1 MEILLC
7 LVQIQDDY
15 LDAYAPPEVLGKV
28 GTDIQ
33 VSLLIINTLPPL
45 LSQVFEFGLNELGAC
60 MIEMSRVPQY
70 HCLACACR
78 FGLSSFCV
86 TRI

>member
-1 MEILLC
+1 MSMEILLC

-45 LSQVFEFGLNELGAC
+45 LSQVFYLG
-60 MIEMSRVPQY
+60 
-70 HCLACACR
+70 
-78 FGLSSFCV
+78 
-86 TRI
+86 

>member
-1 MEILLC
+1 MSEETLVC

-33 VSLLIINTLPPL
+33 VSLLVISTLPPAKSSVYL
-45 LSQVFEFGLNELGAC
+45 GL
-60 MIEMSRVPQY
+60 MSWG
-70 HCLACACR
+70 HA
-78 FGLSSFCV
+78 
-86 TRI
+86 